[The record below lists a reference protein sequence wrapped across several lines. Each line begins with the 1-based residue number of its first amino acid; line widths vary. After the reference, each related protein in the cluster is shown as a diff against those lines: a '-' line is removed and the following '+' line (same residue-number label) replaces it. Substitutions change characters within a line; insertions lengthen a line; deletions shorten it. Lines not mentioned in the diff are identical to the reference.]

1 MSDYFAALRPAL
13 LASAL
18 MAGTVLGL
26 GALAGTMGWSS
37 AVRLP
42 LQIVT
47 GAAAYF
53 GSLWTFDRSR
63 IDASLRFVRSAR
75 RT

>member
-1 MSDYFAALRPAL
+1 
-13 LASAL
+13 
-18 MAGTVLGL
+18 
-26 GALAGTMGWSS
+26 MGWST

-42 LQIVT
+42 LQIVA